1 MKYGLIG
8 GRLAHSHS
16 PAIHHMLAEYE
27 YALYPL
33 TPDELPGFLRGP
45 DIGGL
50 NVTIPYKVE
59 VMKYCAALTGEAQR
73 IGSVNTLLYD
83 RTRRRITGHNT
94 DYNGFLYL
102 VGRAGLALKDRKVVI
117 LGSGGTSRTV
127 CVAAQDAGA
136 REIVTVSRQGE
147 NNYRNIRLH
156 ADADILVNTTP
167 VGMYPEMN
175 ACPVELDLFDRLAGV
190 LDVVYNP
197 LNTRLV
203 LEARDR
209 GIRAEGGL
217 AMLVAQAHAAA
228 ELFSVKRIPRERIEE
243 IIEALSKAFSNIV
256 LIGMPGAG
264 KTEIGRRLSERT
276 GRPFFDTDALVER
289 EAGMSIPDLFAL
301 EGEAGFRAREE
312 AAVAE
317 AAREGGRIIAT
328 GGGAPMFKEN
338 RTLLRQNGR
347 IFHIERD
354 LEELPTKGRP
364 LSKNLAAMYETRAPV
379 YRALAEKSIKNAG
392 TADEA
397 ADAVL
402 RAFEKEGGRI

>member
-1 MKYGLIG
+1 MKKYGLIG

-16 PAIHHMLAEYE
+16 PTIHNMLSDYE

-33 TPDELPGFLRGP
+33 TPDELPGFLLRP

-59 VMKYCAALTGEAQR
+59 VMKYCAAFTGEAQR
-73 IGSVNTLLYD
+73 IGSVNTLIYD
-83 RTRRRITGHNT
+83 KNRRIIGHNT
-94 DYNGFLYL
+94 DYGGFLHL
-102 VGRAGLALKDRKVVI
+102 VERAGLTLHDQKVVI

-127 CVAAQDAGA
+127 FVAAQDAGA
-136 REIVTVSRQGE
+136 REIVVVSRQGE
-147 NNYRNIRLH
+147 NNYQNLPLH

-167 VGMYPEMN
+167 VGMYPELYG
-175 ACPVELDLFDRLAGV
+175 CPVELDLFPHLTGV

-197 LNTRLV
+197 LRTRLA
-203 LEARDR
+203 LAAQER

-228 ELFSVKRIPRERIEE
+228 EQFSMRHIPRERVEE
-243 IIEALSKAFSNIV
+243 IILLLTRELSNIV
-256 LIGMPGAG
+256 LVGMPGAG
-264 KTEIGRRLSERT
+264 KTEIGRRLAART
-276 GRPFFDTDALVER
+276 GRTFVDTDALVEQ
-289 EAGMSIPDLFAL
+289 EAGMSIPSLFDL

-312 AAVAE
+312 AAIAE
-317 AAREGGRIIAT
+317 ASRECGRIIAT
-328 GGGAPMFKEN
+328 GGGAPMFPEN

-354 LEELPTKGRP
+354 LESLATKARP

-379 YRALAEKSIKNAG
+379 YRAF
-392 TADEA
+392 ADETVLNFGTVD
-397 ADAVL
+397 DAVTTIL
-402 RAFEKEGGRI
+402 QAF

>member
-16 PAIHHMLAEYE
+16 PTIHKMLADYE

-33 TPDELPGFLRGP
+33 TPDELQGFLLGP

-59 VMKYCAALTGEAQR
+59 VMKYCGAFTGEAQR
-73 IGSVNTLLYD
+73 IGSVNTLIYD
-83 RTRRRITGHNT
+83 RTRRRIIGHNT

-102 VGRAGLALKDRKVVI
+102 VERAGLTLQDQKVVI

-127 CVAAQDAGA
+127 YVAAQDAGA
-136 REIVTVSRQGE
+136 REIVTVSRQGG
-147 NNYRNIRLH
+147 NNYQNLFLH
-156 ADADILVNTTP
+156 SDADILVNTTP
-167 VGMYPEMN
+167 VGMYPEPHG
-175 ACPVELDLFDRLAGV
+175 CPVNLDLFPSLSGV

-197 LNTRLV
+197 LRTRLV
-203 LEARDR
+203 LQAQDRD
-209 GIRAEGGL
+209 IEAEGGL

-228 ELFSVKRIPRERIEE
+228 EMFSAKRIPQERIEE
-243 IIEALSKAFSNIV
+243 IIETLTIDLSNIV

-264 KTEIGRRLSERT
+264 KTEIGKKLSERT
-276 GRPFFDTDALVER
+276 GRTFVDTDALIER
-289 EAGMSIPDLFAL
+289 EAGMSIPGIFDL

-312 AAVAE
+312 ATIAE
-317 AAREGGRIIAT
+317 AACENGCVIAT
-328 GGGAPMFKEN
+328 GGGAPMFEEN

-354 LEELPTKGRP
+354 LKALPTKGRP
-364 LSKNLAAMYETRAPV
+364 LSKNLATMYEKRAPV
-379 YRALAEKSIKNAG
+379 YRSFAEKTIRNAG
-392 TADEA
+392 TVD
-397 ADAVL
+397 DAVAAIL
-402 RAFEKEGGRI
+402 RAFERGRM